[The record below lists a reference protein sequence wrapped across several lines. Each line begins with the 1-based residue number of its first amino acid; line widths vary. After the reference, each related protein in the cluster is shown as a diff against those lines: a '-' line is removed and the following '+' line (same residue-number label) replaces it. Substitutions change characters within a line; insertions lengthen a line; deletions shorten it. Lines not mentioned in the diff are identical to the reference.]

1 MRFVCVDGGGLPG
14 TRKVM
19 ARINSLSSNCSSIPK
34 ATTAADDGGRRSYLL
49 SLSIY
54 HLPTPPPPPNHPSIH
69 PSNHKSQIKNSQIT
83 TPSTTVPQNQEGGA
97 RTWHDIIWIDA
108 MSV

>member
-49 SLSIY
+49 SLSLSIH
-54 HLPTPPPPPNHPSIH
+54 HLPHLPPPHIIVHPSIH
-69 PSNHKSQIKNSQIT
+69 SSINQIT
-83 TPSTTVPQNQEGGA
+83 NHNTFLPLQSRRTKRGGPG
-97 RTWHDIIWIDA
+97 HGMI
-108 MSV
+108 SYG